1 MNIWYFNHYAGG
13 PGIGKFPR
21 AYHLSRAW
29 AVLGHQTTIFV
40 ARFHHL
46 LDEPKPLPDQ
56 MEVDR
61 VRYVALDARPY
72 TDNGAGRL
80 LNMADFRGSMLRLL
94 SRVPSTL
101 QKPDAIIVHRR
112 LHWIILAIFERNG
125 RVGFN
130 AIIF

>member
-1 MNIWYFNHYAGG
+1 MGSFRPSDNDIRRTIPSSSG
-13 PGIGKFPR
+13 R
-21 AYHLSRAW
+21 A
-29 AVLGHQTTIFV
+29 
-40 ARFHHL
+40 
-46 LDEPKPLPDQ
+46 EPLPDQ
-56 MEVDR
+56 MEVDC

-80 LNMADFRGSMLRLL
+80 LNMADFRGSMLRLP

-130 AIIF
+130 ATIF